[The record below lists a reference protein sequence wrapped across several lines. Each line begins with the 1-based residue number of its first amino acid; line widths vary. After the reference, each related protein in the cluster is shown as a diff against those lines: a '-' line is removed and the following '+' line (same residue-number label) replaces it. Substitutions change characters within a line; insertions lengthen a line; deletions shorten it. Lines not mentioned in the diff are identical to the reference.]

1 MQQLKQNQELIKEL
15 MEQRIG
21 IQNDYPVLPDEELK
35 RNRIRKKR
43 KDEVFVLVHISPV
56 GETRYYVSNYTRAI
70 SQTAVNR
77 KINILQQHLSDPEQ
91 PDKSYLY
98 VKFVNKKMY
107 LNRLVADAFVPNE
120 YNDGTLEDKEAHHI
134 NRDRKDN
141 RPENLVWLSQTDH
154 DILHKKIDRI
164 SLYED
169 GQCAIEWH
177 RLSAEE
183 LDLEDLVL
191 MIEYTEVPLPLFYSK
206 LQEQGTYTFD
216 YTGKYSGDRR
226 SMRVKVIGKGAD
238 MPEISVSGKGV
249 NYTVVV
255 RLKEEFVLDIGKT
268 PLTEEQKEAHRED
281 KRSGEFDRRIQESL
295 ELQKQTELLFDMV
308 K

>member
-1 MQQLKQNQELIKEL
+1 MQELIKEL

-21 IQNDYPVLPDEELK
+21 VQNDYPILPDEELK
-35 RNRIRKKR
+35 RNRIRKKK

-70 SQTAVNR
+70 SQTAVNH
-77 KINILQQHLSDPEQ
+77 KINMLQQHLSNPEH
-91 PDKSYLY
+91 PEKSYLY

-120 YNDGTLEDKEAHHI
+120 YEDGTLENKEAHHI

-141 RPENLVWLSQTDH
+141 RPQNLVWLSSEDH
-154 DILHKKIDRI
+154 DMLHKKIDTI

-169 GQCAIEWH
+169 GQHCMEWH

-183 LDLEDLVL
+183 MDLEDLIL
-191 MIEYTEVPLPLFYSK
+191 MIEYMEVPLPLFFSK
-206 LQEQGTYTFD
+206 LQDQGTYTFN

-226 SMRVKVIGKGAD
+226 SMRVKVIGKGLD
-238 MPEISVSGKGV
+238 MPEISVSGKDV
-249 NYTVVV
+249 DYTVVV
-255 RLKEEFVLDIGKT
+255 RLKEEFVLEIGKI
-268 PLTEEQKEAHRED
+268 PLTEAQKEAHREEV
-281 KRSGEFDRRIQESL
+281 KSGEFDRRMQQSL
-295 ELQKQTELLFDMV
+295 KLRERTALFDTV
-308 K
+308 

>member
-15 MEQRIG
+15 MEQRISV
-21 IQNDYPVLPDEELK
+21 QNDYPVLTDEELK

-77 KINILQQHLSDPEQ
+77 KINMLQQHLSDPEQ
-91 PDKSYLY
+91 PEKSYLY

-120 YNDGTLEDKEAHHI
+120 YEDGTLENKEAHHI

-141 RPENLVWLSQTDH
+141 RPQNLVWLSSEDH
-154 DILHKKIDRI
+154 DVLHKKIDTI

-169 GQCAIEWH
+169 GQCSMEWH
-177 RLSAEE
+177 RLAAEE
-183 LDLEDLVL
+183 MDLEDLVL
-191 MIEYTEVPLPLFYSK
+191 MIEYTEIPLPLFFEK
-206 LQEQGTYTFD
+206 LKDQGTYTFN

-226 SMRVKVIGKGAD
+226 RMTIKVTGRGLA
-238 MPEISVSGKGV
+238 MPEISVYGKDV
-249 NYTVVV
+249 DYTVVV
-255 RLKEEFVLDIGKT
+255 KLKEEFVLEIGKT
-268 PLTEEQKEAHRED
+268 PLTEEQKEAHRQD
-281 KRSGEFDRRIQESL
+281 VKSGEFDRRMQQSLKLQE
-295 ELQKQTELLFDMV
+295 QFKLFDAI
-308 K
+308 

>member
-1 MQQLKQNQELIKEL
+1 M
-15 MEQRIG
+15 
-21 IQNDYPVLPDEELK
+21 
-35 RNRIRKKR
+35 
-43 KDEVFVLVHISPV
+43 
-56 GETRYYVSNYTRAI
+56 
-70 SQTAVNR
+70 
-77 KINILQQHLSDPEQ
+77 
-91 PDKSYLY
+91 
-98 VKFVNKKMY
+98 
-107 LNRLVADAFVPNE
+107 
-120 YNDGTLEDKEAHHI
+120 
-134 NRDRKDN
+134 
-141 RPENLVWLSQTDH
+141 
-154 DILHKKIDRI
+154 
-164 SLYED
+164 
-169 GQCAIEWH
+169 
-177 RLSAEE
+177 
-183 LDLEDLVL
+183 
-191 MIEYTEVPLPLFYSK
+191 PLFYSK

-249 NYTVVV
+249 DYTVVV

>member
-1 MQQLKQNQELIKEL
+1 MKQNQELIKEL

-21 IQNDYPVLPDEELK
+21 VQNDYPVLPDEELK

-43 KDEVFVLVHISPV
+43 KDEVFVLIYISPV
-56 GETRYYVSNYTRAI
+56 SETRYYVSNYARVL
-70 SQTAVNR
+70 SQTPVSH
-77 KINILQQHLSDPEQ
+77 KLNILRQYSDKPND
-91 PDKSYLY
+91 PRSYLFA
-98 VKFVNKKMY
+98 KFSNNTKQYMS
-107 LNRLVADAFVPNE
+107 RLVADAFVPNE
-120 YNDGTLEDKEAHHI
+120 YEDGTLENKEAHHI

-141 RPENLVWLSQTDH
+141 RPQNLVWLSQEDH
-154 DILHKKIDRI
+154 DILHKKIDTI
-164 SLYED
+164 SLYTD

-191 MIEYTEVPLPLFYSK
+191 MIEYTEVPLPLFFSK

-226 SMRVKVIGKGAD
+226 SMRVKVIGKGLD

-249 NYTVVV
+249 DYTVVM
-255 RLKEEFVLDIGKT
+255 RLKEEFVLEIGHR
-268 PLTEEQKEAHRED
+268 PLTEEEKEKYRER
-281 KRSGEFDRRIQESL
+281 KRNGDVDRALQETLRRKKQFDI
-295 ELQKQTELLFDMV
+295 
-308 K
+308 

>member
-1 MQQLKQNQELIKEL
+1 MKQNQIKEMKQNQEL
-15 MEQRIG
+15 MEQRISV
-21 IQNDYPVLPDEELK
+21 QNDYPVLTDEELK

-70 SQTAVNR
+70 SQTAVNH
-77 KINILQQHLSDPEQ
+77 KINMLQQHLSDPEN
-91 PDKSYLY
+91 PGKSYLY

-120 YNDGTLEDKEAHHI
+120 YEDGTLENKEAHHI

-141 RPENLVWLSQTDH
+141 RPQNLVWLSSEDH
-154 DILHKKIDRI
+154 DVLHKKIDRI

-169 GQCAIEWH
+169 GQCAVEWH

-191 MIEYTEVPLPLFYSK
+191 MIEYTEVPLPLFFSK

-249 NYTVVV
+249 DYTVVV
-255 RLKEEFVLDIGKT
+255 RLKEEFVLEIGKR
-268 PLTEEQKEAHRED
+268 PLTEA
-281 KRSGEFDRRIQESL
+281 
-295 ELQKQTELLFDMV
+295 
-308 K
+308 

>member
-15 MEQRIG
+15 MEQRSG
-21 IQNDYPVLPDEELK
+21 IQNDYPVLLDEELK

-70 SQTAVNR
+70 SQTAVNH
-77 KINILQQHLSDPEQ
+77 KINMLQQHLSDPEN
-91 PDKSYLY
+91 PEKSYLY

-120 YNDGTLEDKEAHHI
+120 YEDGTLENKEAHHI

-141 RPENLVWLSQTDH
+141 RPQNLVWLSQTDH
-154 DILHKKIDRI
+154 DILHKKIDTI

-169 GQCAIEWH
+169 GQCSMEWH
-177 RLSAEE
+177 RLAAEE
-183 LDLEDLVL
+183 MDLEDLVL
-191 MIEYTEVPLPLFYSK
+191 MIEYTEIPLPLFFEK
-206 LQEQGTYTFD
+206 LREQGTYTFN

-226 SMRVKVIGKGAD
+226 KMKVKVIGKRLD
-238 MPEISVSGKGV
+238 MPEISVSGKDAD
-249 NYTVVV
+249 YTVVV
-255 RLKEEFVLDIGKT
+255 RLKEGFVLEIGKT
-268 PLTEEQKEAHRED
+268 PLTEEQKEAHRQD
-281 KRSGEFDRRIQESL
+281 MRSGEFDRRIQESL

>member
-1 MQQLKQNQELIKEL
+1 MKQLKKNQELIKEL
-15 MEQRIG
+15 MDQRISV
-21 IQNDYPVLPDEELK
+21 QNDYPVLPDEELK
-35 RNRIRKKR
+35 RNKIRKKR
-43 KDEVFVLVHISPV
+43 KDEVFVLVYISPV
-56 GETRYYVSNYTRAI
+56 SETRYYVSNYARVL
-70 SQTAVNR
+70 SQTPVSH
-77 KINILQQHLSDPEQ
+77 KLNILRQYSDSPND
-91 PDKSYLY
+91 PKSYMFA
-98 VKFVNKKMY
+98 KFSNNTKQYMS
-107 LNRLVADAFVPNE
+107 RLVADAFVMNE
-120 YNDGTLEDKEAHHI
+120 YEDGIEDKEAHHI

-141 RPENLVWLSQTDH
+141 RPQNLVWLSQTDH
-154 DILHKKIDRI
+154 DILHKKIDTI

-183 LDLEDLVL
+183 LDLEDLIL
-191 MIEYTEVPLPLFYSK
+191 MIEYMEVPLPLFYSK

-249 NYTVVV
+249 DYTVVV
-255 RLKEEFVLDIGKT
+255 RLKEEFVLEIGHR

-281 KRSGEFDRRIQESL
+281 VKSGEFDRRIQQSL
-295 ELQKQTELLFDMV
+295 ELQKQFDQFDAI
-308 K
+308 

>member
-15 MEQRIG
+15 MDQRIG
-21 IQNDYPVLPDEELK
+21 VQNDYPILPDEELK

-70 SQTAVNR
+70 SQTAVNH
-77 KINILQQHLSDPEQ
+77 KINMLQQHLSNPEQ
-91 PDKSYLY
+91 PEKSYLY

-120 YNDGTLEDKEAHHI
+120 YEDGTLEDKEAHHI

-141 RPENLVWLSQTDH
+141 RPQNLVWLSEEHH
-154 DILHKKIDRI
+154 DMLHKKIDTI
-164 SLYED
+164 SLYTD
-169 GQCAIEWH
+169 GQHCMEWH

-191 MIEYTEVPLPLFYSK
+191 MIEYTEVPLPLFFSN
-206 LQEQGTYTFD
+206 LQDQGTYTFN

-226 SMRVKVIGKGAD
+226 SMRVKVIGKGLD
-238 MPEISVSGKGV
+238 MPEAISPEPGSDKQ
-249 NYTVVV
+249 YTVVV
-255 RLKEEFVLDIGKT
+255 RLKEEFVLEIGHR
-268 PLTEEQKEAHRED
+268 PLTEQERKAHRED
-281 KRSGEFDRRIQESL
+281 VKSGEFDRRIQQSL
-295 ELQKQTELLFDMV
+295 EIQKQFDQFDTI
-308 K
+308 

>member
-15 MEQRIG
+15 MEQRSG
-21 IQNDYPVLPDEELK
+21 IQNDYPVLLDEELK

-70 SQTAVNR
+70 SQTAVNH
-77 KINILQQHLSDPEQ
+77 KINMLQQHLSDPEN
-91 PDKSYLY
+91 PEKSYLY

-120 YNDGTLEDKEAHHI
+120 YEDGTLENKEAHHI

-141 RPENLVWLSQTDH
+141 RPQNLVWLSSEDH
-154 DILHKKIDRI
+154 DVLHKKIDRI

-169 GQCAIEWH
+169 GQCAVEWH

-191 MIEYTEVPLPLFYSK
+191 MIEYTEVPLPLFFSK

-249 NYTVVV
+249 DYTIVV

-268 PLTEEQKEAHRED
+268 PLTEEQKEAHREEV
-281 KRSGEFDRRIQESL
+281 KSGEFDRRMQQSL
-295 ELQKQTELLFDMV
+295 KLREQTELFDTI
-308 K
+308 

>member
-1 MQQLKQNQELIKEL
+1 MKQNQELIKEL
-15 MEQRIG
+15 MEQRISV
-21 IQNDYPVLPDEELK
+21 QNDYPILPDEELK
-35 RNRIRKKR
+35 RNRIRKKK

-70 SQTAVNR
+70 SQTAVNH
-77 KINILQQHLSDPEQ
+77 KINMLQQHLSDPEN
-91 PDKSYLY
+91 PEKSYLY

-120 YNDGTLEDKEAHHI
+120 YEDGTLENKEAHHI

-141 RPENLVWLSQTDH
+141 RPQNLVWLSSEDH
-154 DILHKKIDRI
+154 DVLHKKIDRI

-169 GQCAIEWH
+169 GQCAVEWH

-191 MIEYTEVPLPLFYSK
+191 MIEYTEIPLPLFFEK
-206 LQEQGTYTFD
+206 LKDQGTYTFN

-226 SMRVKVIGKGAD
+226 SMIVKVTGRGLD
-238 MPEISVSGKGV
+238 MPEAISPEPGSDKQ
-249 NYTVVV
+249 YTVVV
-255 RLKEEFVLDIGKT
+255 RLKEEFVLEIGHR
-268 PLTEEQKEAHRED
+268 PLTEQERKAHRED
-281 KRSGEFDRRIQESL
+281 KRSGEFDRRMQQSL
-295 ELQKQTELLFDMV
+295 KLREQAEFFDTV
-308 K
+308 

>member
-1 MQQLKQNQELIKEL
+1 MQQLKKNQEVIKEL
-15 MEQRIG
+15 MEQRIS

-77 KINILQQHLSDPEQ
+77 KINMLQQHLSDPEH
-91 PDKSYLY
+91 PAKSYLY
-98 VKFVNKKMY
+98 VKFVNKKQY
-107 LNRLVADAFVPNE
+107 LNRLVADAFILNE

-141 RPENLVWLSQTDH
+141 RPQNLVWLSQEDH
-154 DILHKKIDRI
+154 DMLHKKIDRI

-177 RLSAEE
+177 RLSVEE
-183 LDLEDLVL
+183 MDLEDLML
-191 MIEYTEVPLPLFYSK
+191 MIEYTEVPLPLFFSK
-206 LQEQGTYTFD
+206 LKEQKEYKFD
-216 YTGKYSGDRR
+216 YIGKYSGDRR
-226 SMRVKVIGKGAD
+226 SMIVKVIGKGAD
-238 MPEISVSGKGV
+238 MPEAITSGTESEKQ
-249 NYTVVV
+249 YKVVV
-255 RLKEEFVLDIGKT
+255 RLKEEFVLEIGKT
-268 PLTEEQKEAHRED
+268 PLTEEQKEAHRQD
-281 KRSGEFDRRIQESL
+281 VKSGEFDRRIQESL
-295 ELQKQTELLFDMV
+295 ELQKQFDLFNAI
-308 K
+308 

>member
-1 MQQLKQNQELIKEL
+1 MQQLKKNQELIKEL
-15 MEQRIG
+15 MDQRISV
-21 IQNDYPVLPDEELK
+21 QNDYPVLPDEELK
-35 RNRIRKKR
+35 RNKIRKKR
-43 KDEVFVLVHISPV
+43 KDEVFVLVYISPV
-56 GETRYYVSNYTRAI
+56 SETRYYVSNYARVL
-70 SQTAVNR
+70 SQTPVSH
-77 KINILQQHLSDPEQ
+77 KLNILRQYSDSPND
-91 PDKSYLY
+91 PKSYMFA
-98 VKFVNKKMY
+98 KFSNNTKQYMS
-107 LNRLVADAFVPNE
+107 RLVADAFVMNE
-120 YNDGTLEDKEAHHI
+120 YEDGIEDKEAHHI

-141 RPENLVWLSQTDH
+141 RPQNLVWLSQTDH

-249 NYTVVV
+249 DYTVVV

-281 KRSGEFDRRIQESL
+281 VKSGAFDRRMQQSL
-295 ELQKQTELLFDMV
+295 ELQKQFDI
-308 K
+308 

>member
-21 IQNDYPVLPDEELK
+21 VQNDYPVLPDEELK

-43 KDEVFVLVHISPV
+43 KDEVFVLIYISPV
-56 GETRYYVSNYTRAI
+56 SETRYYVSNYARVL
-70 SQTAVNR
+70 SQTPVSH
-77 KINILQQHLSDPEQ
+77 KLNILRQYSDKPND
-91 PDKSYLY
+91 PRSYLFA
-98 VKFVNKKMY
+98 KFSNNTKQYMS
-107 LNRLVADAFVPNE
+107 RLVADAFVVNE

-141 RPENLVWLSQTDH
+141 RPQNLVWLSSEDH
-154 DILHKKIDRI
+154 DMLHKKIDTI
-164 SLYED
+164 SLYTD

-183 LDLEDLVL
+183 MDLEDLIL
-191 MIEYTEVPLPLFYSK
+191 MIEYTEIPLPLFFEK
-206 LQEQGTYTFD
+206 LREQGTYTFN

-226 SMRVKVIGKGAD
+226 KMKVKVIGKGLD
-238 MPEISVSGKGV
+238 MPEISVSGKDAD
-249 NYTVVV
+249 YTVVV
-255 RLKEEFVLDIGKT
+255 RLKEGFVLEIGKT
-268 PLTEEQKEAHRED
+268 PLTEEQKEAHRQD
-281 KRSGEFDRRIQESL
+281 MRSGEFDRRIQESL

>member
-1 MQQLKQNQELIKEL
+1 MQQNQEL

-21 IQNDYPVLPDEELK
+21 VQNDYPVLPDEELK

-70 SQTAVNR
+70 SQTAVNH
-77 KINILQQHLSDPEQ
+77 KINMLQQHLSDPEH
-91 PDKSYLY
+91 PEKSYLY

-107 LNRLVADAFVPNE
+107 LNRLIADAFVPNE

-141 RPENLVWLSQTDH
+141 RPQNLVWLSEEHH
-154 DILHKKIDRI
+154 DILHKKIDSI
-164 SLYED
+164 SLYTD
-169 GQCAIEWH
+169 GQCAVEWH
-177 RLSAEE
+177 RLAAEE
-183 LDLEDLVL
+183 MDLEDLVL
-191 MIEYTEVPLPLFYSK
+191 MIEYMEVPLPLFFER
-206 LQEQGTYTFD
+206 LQEQGTYIFD

-249 NYTVVV
+249 DYTVVV

-281 KRSGEFDRRIQESL
+281 VKSGEFDRRIQQSL